1 MPPNVKFEV
10 DDAESEWPY
19 HAPFDYIHGRS
30 LCGAIGDW
38 DKLYGQAL
46 QHLKPGGWMEVQ
58 EYEVWFHSDD
68 GTLEKLATNC
78 VEYQERLDE
87 ASQKFGKQ
95 MNSVQTLEGKM
106 KNAGFDDVRSDVYKV
121 SASLPCSRPFINFTF
136 SCANRSL

>member
-38 DKLYGQAL
+38 DNLYGQAL
-46 QHLKPGGWMEVQ
+46 QHLKPGGWMESQ

-68 GTLEKLATNC
+68 GTLEKLATKC
-78 VEYQERLDE
+78 VEYQQRLDE
-87 ASQKFGKQ
+87 ASEKFGKK
-95 MNSVQTLEGKM
+95 MNSVWTLEGKM
-106 KNAGFDDVRSDVYKV
+106 KDAGFENVKSDIYKV
-121 SASLPCSRPFINFTF
+121 SE
-136 SCANRSL
+136 